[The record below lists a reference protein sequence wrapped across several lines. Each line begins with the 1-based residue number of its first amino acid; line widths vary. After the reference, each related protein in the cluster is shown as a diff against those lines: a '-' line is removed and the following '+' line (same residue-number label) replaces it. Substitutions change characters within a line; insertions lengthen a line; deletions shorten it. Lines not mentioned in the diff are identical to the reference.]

1 MGLILYRPRLSRV
14 RRIGGIEAVP
24 ADYWGNL
31 SYRYHLM
38 SNDLLAIAARA
49 RIGLLATFFFMGVV
63 SMAWVARIPEIR
75 DANGLNNGQLGL
87 ILIASTIGAIIG
99 AQLTGRLVH
108 SYGTKAVIRIAI
120 IIMPIGLILMGF
132 STSPITLIFGLFI
145 MGLGYSSMDI
155 ASNTQAVVIEK
166 LLGRR
171 VMSTFHALW
180 SSGAFATTVLG
191 GSIAKFESPRD
202 NLVGVGVVCFFLF
215 IPAVRM
221 LLSADLDEHNGGE
234 EETQA
239 KIPFFGKS
247 VLPLWGMGIGLL
259 GGLIAEGAAS
269 DWGAILLRDDM
280 GFGVGVNASAFAV
293 FSLAM
298 ITSRFLGDRA
308 LDHFG
313 PRKTVLY
320 GGYLGG
326 IGLGAGIA
334 IGVPLSDTQ
343 PILALIIVNI
353 GFACAGIGIG
363 PMFPAYILAASEVP
377 GVASSVAI
385 ARVGVIGLAGY
396 FIGPSVTGAL
406 AQVLTL
412 PVAMMYP
419 VLMLLLAGYQ
429 SHVMK
434 K

>member
-1 MGLILYRPRLSRV
+1 MTVDVV
-14 RRIGGIEAVP
+14 R
-24 ADYWGNL
+24 
-31 SYRYHLM
+31 
-38 SNDLLAIAARA
+38 IATRA
-49 RIGLLATFFFMGVV
+49 RNGLWASFFFMGVV

-87 ILIASTIGAIIG
+87 ILIASTIGAIVG
-99 AQLTGRLVH
+99 AQSSGRLIH
-108 SYGTKAVIRIAI
+108 TFGTKPVISCAI
-120 IIMPIGLILMGF
+120 FIMPVGLILMGL
-132 STSPITLIFGLFI
+132 STSPITLIIGLFV
-145 MGLGYSSMDI
+145 MGLGYSSVDI

-166 LLGRR
+166 HLGRR
-171 VMSTFHALW
+171 CMSSFHALW
-180 SSGAFATTVLG
+180 STGAFVTTVIG
-191 GSIAKFESPRD
+191 GAISKHVSPRD
-202 NLVGVGVVCFFLF
+202 NLVAMGVIGLLLF
-215 IPAVRM
+215 IPSVMA
-221 LLSADLDEHNGGE
+221 LLPPHLDDHAGGD
-234 EETQA
+234 EETLA
-239 KIPFFGKS
+239 KIPFIGKS

-280 GFGVGVNASAFAV
+280 GFGKGVNASAFAT

-313 PRKTVLY
+313 PRKTVLL

-326 IGLGAGIA
+326 LGWALGLA
-334 IGVPLSDTQ
+334 IGIPLAQSH
-343 PILALIIVNI
+343 PIPALIIVNA
-353 GFACAGIGIG
+353 GFACAGLGIG
-363 PMFPAYILAASEVP
+363 PMFPAYILAASQVS
-377 GVASSVAI
+377 GMASSVAI

-406 AQVLTL
+406 AQVTSL
-412 PVAMMYP
+412 PVAMTYP

-429 SHVMK
+429 SHIIK

>member
-1 MGLILYRPRLSRV
+1 
-14 RRIGGIEAVP
+14 
-24 ADYWGNL
+24 
-31 SYRYHLM
+31 M
-38 SNDLLAIAARA
+38 SDDLLTSATRA
-49 RIGLLATFFFMGVV
+49 RKGLLGTFFFMGVV

-87 ILIASTIGAIIG
+87 ILISSTVGAILG

-120 IIMPIGLILMGF
+120 IIMPVGLVLMGF
-132 STSPITLIFGLFI
+132 STSPITLIAGLFV
-145 MGLGYSSMDI
+145 MGLGYSSMDT

-166 LLGRR
+166 LLGKR
-171 VMSTFHALW
+171 VMSSFHALW
-180 SSGAFATTVLG
+180 SCGAFTTTVFG
-191 GSIAKFESPRD
+191 GAIAKHVSPRD
-202 NLVGVGVVCFFLF
+202 NLVGVGLVCFFLF
-215 IPAVRM
+215 IPAMRM
-221 LLSADLDEHNGGE
+221 LLSADLDEHSGGD
-234 EETQA
+234 EETAA

-247 VLPLWGMGIGLL
+247 ILPLWGMGIGLL

-280 GFGVGVNASAFAV
+280 GFGKGVNASAFAT

-298 ITSRFLGDRA
+298 ITARFLGDRA

-313 PRKTVLY
+313 PRKTVLL

-334 IGVPLSDTQ
+334 IGVPLSDSH
-343 PILALIIVNI
+343 PLLALIVVNI
-353 GFACAGIGIG
+353 GFACAGLGIG
-363 PMFPAYILAASEVP
+363 PMFPAYILAASQIP

-396 FIGPSVTGAL
+396 FVGPSVTGVI
-406 AQVLTL
+406 AQVTSL
-412 PVAMMYP
+412 PIAMTYP
-419 VLMLLLAGYQ
+419 IMMLLLAGYQ
-429 SHVMK
+429 SHIIK